1 MSANQQPVE
10 RNRIVVGDAL
20 THLSALADG
29 SVDCVV
35 TSPPYFRLRDY
46 GTDGQIGLEPHVDDW
61 VNHLVTLSDEVRRV
75 LVPTGTFWLNVGD
88 TYSGHPS
95 QGAARKSLLMAPERL
110 ALRLQDNGWII
121 RNKIVWAKPNPV
133 PTSVRDRLNCTY
145 EVVYVLAKQPRYYF
159 DLDAIRQPLRS
170 GASTQ
175 KQNPTATPTQR
186 ESWRGPNGMASTGLD
201 ALKAQGRNGHPLGK
215 NPGDVWTIT
224 PGGYRGAHHAIFPL
238 RLAKRMIAAG
248 CPEAR
253 CTSCRSPWRR
263 DVIRALGGT
272 ATRAALA
279 PTCDCHAPREP
290 GIVLDPF
297 MGSGTTAIAAE
308 SLHRDWSGIE
318 LNSEFAAAAEQR
330 IADAQSSRPAPPE
343 RAAA

>member
-1 MSANQQPVE
+1 MSGHQMR

-20 THLSALADG
+20 TQLQKVPDVSI
-29 SVDCVV
+29 DCVV

-46 GTDGQIGLEPHVDDW
+46 GADGQIGLELHVDDW
-61 VNHLVTLSDEVRRV
+61 VNHLVALSKQVRRV

-88 TYSGHPS
+88 TYSGHSS

-110 ALRLQDNGWII
+110 ALRLQESGWII

-133 PTSVRDRLNCTY
+133 PTSVRDRLNCAH
-145 EVVYVLAKQPRYYF
+145 EVIYVLAKQPRYHF

-170 GASTQ
+170 AASTS
-175 KQNPTATPTQR
+175 KRSPGKTTAQR
-186 ESWRGPNGMASTGLD
+186 ESWRGPNGMAATGLD

-238 RLAKRMIAAG
+238 RLAERMIAAG

-253 CTSCRSPWRR
+253 CTSCQSPWRR
-263 DVIRALGGT
+263 SVIRALGGST
-272 ATRAALA
+272 TRAALA
-279 PTCDCHAPREP
+279 PTCDCQADTEP

-330 IADAQSSRPAPPE
+330 ITNARTNRPAPPE